1 MAKEQKEVQKCKTIE
16 ELQKSLE
23 KEFGSGSIMRGQGS
37 IVDVDVF
44 PTGVATIDVAL
55 GCGGLP
61 IGRIIE
67 VYGAESSGKTTT
79 CLQFIAACQR
89 HVFPKKDRRGIAAFV
104 DAEHAL
110 DPKWASKV
118 GVNMDEMLISQ
129 PESGEEALSIVERL
143 VDSCL
148 VDLIVVDSVA
158 ALTPKS
164 ILLGEIG
171 DSTMAALAQL
181 MSKALSR
188 IKGKCNKTQ
197 TTVIFVNQVR
207 EKVGIVFGN
216 PELTPGGR
224 ALKFYSSIRAEVK
237 KGSAIK
243 DGTQVVGFRPS
254 LKVVKNK
261 VAAPFMIA
269 EYDICVGL
277 KERPVCGIDTVAAL
291 IEVSAEHGIVNKNG
305 SFFVY
310 SGKKLGNGISNATAA
325 LRLDQQAYEEI
336 KKKTY
341 EVVFGSKPKVAIKD
355 NDDGSFDESESDGD

>member
-1 MAKEQKEVQKCKTIE
+1 ME
-16 ELQKSLE
+16 ELQKGIE
-23 KEFGSGSIMRGQGS
+23 KEFGSGAIMRGKGS

-44 PTGVATIDVAL
+44 STGVATIDFAL
-55 GCGGLP
+55 GCGGIP

-79 CLQFIAACQR
+79 CLQFIAACQQ
-89 HVFPKKDRRGIAAFV
+89 HVFKQKKRRGIAALV
-104 DAEHAL
+104 DAEHAM
-110 DPKWASKV
+110 DPKWAAKI
-118 GVNMDEMLISQ
+118 GVNLDELLVSQ
-129 PESGEEALSIVERL
+129 PESGEQALSIVERL
-143 VDSCL
+143 VDSAL

-164 ILLGEIG
+164 IIEGEIG

-197 TTVIFVNQVR
+197 TTIIFINQVR

-224 ALKFYSSIRAEVK
+224 ALKFYASVRAEVR
-237 KGSAIK
+237 KGSPIK
-243 DGTQVVGFRPS
+243 DGNMTLGFRPTV
-254 LKVVKNK
+254 KIVKNK
-261 VAAPFMIA
+261 VAPPFMSG
-269 EYDICVGL
+269 EYDICVGM
-277 KERPVCGIDTVAAL
+277 EARPICGIDVASSLVELATEMKV
-291 IEVSAEHGIVNKNG
+291 ISRNG

-310 SGKKLGNGISNATAA
+310 GTKKLGNGMTNAANA
-325 LRLDQQAYEEI
+325 LRTDPATFDEI

-341 EVVFGSKPKVAIKD
+341 ELAFGTATRKVNEVEEED
-355 NDDGSFDESESDGD
+355 TFDESEEDSGE